1 MKLSVLPLERP
12 SGLVEYV
19 RELLAR
25 CESGEVIAVS
35 VVAEQRGG
43 TYSLE
48 GSTTPSRTQTAGM
61 LLDCAIARLARDD

>member
-1 MKLSVLPLERP
+1 MNLSVLPLERP
-12 SGLVEYV
+12 TGLVEYV

-25 CESGEVIAVS
+25 CEAGEVIAVS

-48 GSTTPSRTQTAGM
+48 GSAVPSRTQTAGM